1 MGGLVQWTAASYRAS
16 GCRPPRCC
24 CCWGRSSPRLIP
36 GRPSGWGATLA
47 AAGLRRGGAA
57 GRSPPPCLLSGCGCL
72 SFSPAPRPARLR
84 SAPTLPRRGRPACH
98 QRALIDRRRLPRP
111 GRSHLPPASTTA
123 QKEGTSEPN
132 RSGEARSGRGARPLP
147 RGCAGAGGDA
157 GPGPRSEAGCGPRAV
172 RGGGR
177 GGERCPRGAQWLRLG
192 GAAGPRR
199 NATCARPR
207 VPRIPPRTRGEV
219 RAAQPRL

>member
-1 MGGLVQWTAASYRAS
+1 MWGYHEGPPPLPASYRAS

-36 GRPSGWGATLA
+36 GRPSRWGATLA

-57 GRSPPPCLLSGCGCL
+57 GRSPPPCLPSGCGCRA
-72 SFSPAPRPARLR
+72 SPPALR

-98 QRALIDRRRLPRP
+98 QRALIDHRRLPRP

-132 RSGEARSGRGARPLP
+132 RSGEARSGRGARPHP
-147 RGCAGAGGDA
+147 RGCAGGGGGAGS
-157 GPGPRSEAGCGPRAV
+157 GPRNGEGRGPRAA

-177 GGERCPRGAQWLRLG
+177 GGGAPAERNGCAWGARRDRGGMQLAP
-192 GAAGPRR
+192 GPACRAFRR
-199 NATCARPR
+199 GPA
-207 VPRIPPRTRGEV
+207 VG
-219 RAAQPRL
+219 